1 MDEDEI
7 KDLQIKFQSEIETYK
22 ADIEKLKSD
31 MVSKDKQ
38 IGELQSYICKNLSKP
53 VDNPKPTPETDFVS
67 LYKDTLKKMTSDN
80 NGIH

>member
-7 KDLQIKFQSEIETYK
+7 KDLEIKYQSEIETYK

-31 MVSKDKQ
+31 MASKDKQ

-80 NGIH
+80 NGVH

>member
-22 ADIEKLKSD
+22 KDIEKLKSD
-31 MVSKDKQ
+31 MASKDKQ

-53 VDNPKPTPETDFVS
+53 VDNPKPTIETDFVS
-67 LYKDTLKKMTSDN
+67 LYKETLKQLASDN
-80 NGIH
+80 NGVH

>member
-7 KDLQIKFQSEIETYK
+7 KDLEIKYQSEIETYK
-22 ADIEKLKSD
+22 KDIEKLKSD
-31 MVSKDKQ
+31 MASKDKQ

-53 VDNPKPTPETDFVS
+53 VDNPKPTIETDFVS
-67 LYKDTLKKMTSDN
+67 LYKETLKKMTSDN

>member
-7 KDLQIKFQSEIETYK
+7 KDLEIKYQSEIETYK

-31 MVSKDKQ
+31 MASKDKQ

-53 VDNPKPTPETDFVS
+53 VDNPKPSIETDFVS
-67 LYKDTLKKMTSDN
+67 LYKETLKKMTSDN
-80 NGIH
+80 NGVH

>member
-1 MDEDEI
+1 M
-7 KDLQIKFQSEIETYK
+7 
-22 ADIEKLKSD
+22 A
-31 MVSKDKQ
+31 SKDKQ

>member
-31 MVSKDKQ
+31 MASKDKQ

-53 VDNPKPTPETDFVS
+53 VDNPKPTIETDFVS

-80 NGIH
+80 NGVH

>member
-7 KDLQIKFQSEIETYK
+7 KDLEIKYQSEIETYK
-22 ADIEKLKSD
+22 KDIEKLKSD
-31 MVSKDKQ
+31 MASKDKQ

-80 NGIH
+80 NGVH

>member
-7 KDLQIKFQSEIETYK
+7 KDLEIKYQSEIETYK

-31 MVSKDKQ
+31 MASKDKQ

-53 VDNPKPTPETDFVS
+53 VDNPKPTIETDFVS
-67 LYKDTLKKMTSDN
+67 LYKETLMKMTSDN
-80 NGIH
+80 NGVH

>member
-7 KDLQIKFQSEIETYK
+7 KDLQIKLQSEIEIYK

-31 MVSKDKQ
+31 MASKDKQ

-53 VDNPKPTPETDFVS
+53 VDNPKPTIETDFVS
-67 LYKDTLKKMTSDN
+67 LYKNTLKQMASDN
-80 NGIH
+80 NGLH

>member
-1 MDEDEI
+1 MDETEI
-7 KDLQIKFQSEIETYK
+7 KDLQIKLQSEIDTYK

-31 MVSKDKQ
+31 MASKDKQ

-53 VDNPKPTPETDFVS
+53 VDNPKPTIETDFVS

-80 NGIH
+80 NGVH

>member
-7 KDLQIKFQSEIETYK
+7 KDLEIKYQSEIETYK

-31 MVSKDKQ
+31 MASKDKQ

-53 VDNPKPTPETDFVS
+53 VDNPKPTIETDFVS
-67 LYKDTLKKMTSDN
+67 LYKETLKKMTSDN

>member
-22 ADIEKLKSD
+22 VDIEKLKSD
-31 MVSKDKQ
+31 MASKDKQ

-53 VDNPKPTPETDFVS
+53 VDNPKPTIETDFVS
-67 LYKDTLKKMTSDN
+67 LYKETLKQMVSDN
-80 NGIH
+80 NGVH

>member
-7 KDLQIKFQSEIETYK
+7 KDLEIKYQSEIETYK

-31 MVSKDKQ
+31 MASKDKQ

-53 VDNPKPTPETDFVS
+53 VDNPKPTIETDFVS
-67 LYKDTLKKMTSDN
+67 LYKETLKKMTSDN
-80 NGIH
+80 NGVH

>member
-31 MVSKDKQ
+31 MASKDKQ
-38 IGELQSYICKNLSKP
+38 IGELQTYICKNLSKP
-53 VDNPKPTPETDFVS
+53 VDNPKPTIETDFVS
-67 LYKDTLKKMTSDN
+67 LYKETLKKMTSDN
-80 NGIH
+80 NGVH